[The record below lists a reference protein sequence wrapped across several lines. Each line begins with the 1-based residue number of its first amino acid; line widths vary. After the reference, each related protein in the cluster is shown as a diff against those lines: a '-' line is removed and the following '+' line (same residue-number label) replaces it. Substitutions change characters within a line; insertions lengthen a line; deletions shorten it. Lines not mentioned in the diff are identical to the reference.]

1 MPDSA
6 DTPRQAR
13 AQQLTQTLRSLQRRL
28 NQTVD
33 ELCALAAGSVEEVA
47 SLQAEASHWEPALLT
62 LPLADPVRPQ
72 PKSGQP
78 LGPGA
83 SFYVGEHHGVLQLVQ
98 CPRHRAHLA
107 RYACT
112 INYADFDG
120 GWMSLVFD
128 LRSLLASVQAGRVRL
143 VLLGERSCVP
153 VQALQVKCSWRSE
166 GAEPQSRQALVGAT
180 EALQLSID
188 LGWLQPSLLRALDL
202 HLIFS
207 VAGRGTISL
216 HDLQVTL
223 VSQTDAADEQQ
234 SDIFEEAP

>member
-6 DTPRQAR
+6 NTPRQAR

-33 ELCALAAGSVEEVA
+33 ELCALAAGSVDEVA
-47 SLQAEASHWEPALLT
+47 SSQAEASPWEPALLT
-62 LPLADPVRPQ
+62 LPLAEPVRPQ
-72 PKSGQP
+72 PKSGQA

-83 SFYVGEHHGVLQLVQ
+83 SFYVGEHRGVLQLVQ
-98 CPRHRAHLA
+98 SPWRRAHLA

-128 LRSLLASVQAGRVRL
+128 LRALLASVPAGRARL
-143 VLLGERSCVP
+143 VLLGDRTCIPAQS
-153 VQALQVKCSWRSE
+153 LQVKCSWRSE
-166 GAEPQSRQALVGAT
+166 GAEPQSRQVSVGST
-180 EALQLSID
+180 EALQLSLD
-188 LGWLQPSLLRALDL
+188 LGWVQPSHLRALDL

-216 HDLQVTL
+216 HDLQATL
-223 VSQTDAADEQQ
+223 VTQADSADEQQ
-234 SDIFEEAP
+234 GDIFEEAP